1 MWVGFGATSYLQMLG
16 GMTNVLAIAAKTH
29 RTVLS
34 TDHFVIILLSEL
46 MATHKT
52 GKVWPVRVDLHAP
65 DTRSQVQR

>member
-1 MWVGFGATSYLQMLG
+1 
-16 GMTNVLAIAAKTH
+16 MTNVLAIAAKTH